1 MMLESMIIAT
11 AKELEGPSALAT
23 SARHRHSTH
32 TIASVMTTAPS
43 LGRIGWTVRS
53 TEGMTSAVADCQT
66 TILTALTMV
75 PATRM
80 CGEVDGGD
88 HGGTS
93 IDAMGSL
100 MLISLPVAGASL
112 VGGVAAGEAR
122 MSSKNSPEPLSIL
135 APRLG
140 LR

>member
-1 MMLESMIIAT
+1 MILESMITAT

-53 TEGMTSAVADCQT
+53 TEGTTSAVADCQT

-93 IDAMGSL
+93 IGAMVSL
-100 MLISLPVAGASL
+100 MLISLPVMAGASL
-112 VGGVAAGEAR
+112 VGEVAG
-122 MSSKNSPEPLSIL
+122 
-135 APRLG
+135 G
-140 LR
+140 